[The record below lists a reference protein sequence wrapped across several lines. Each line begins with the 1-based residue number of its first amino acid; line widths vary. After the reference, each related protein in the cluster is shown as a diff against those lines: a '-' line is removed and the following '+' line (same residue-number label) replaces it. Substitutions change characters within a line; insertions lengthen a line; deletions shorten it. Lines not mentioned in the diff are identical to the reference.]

1 MNGHRK
7 EANDRGRIIS
17 STEGEEMITW
27 VLVEEPTP
35 EVGRAIEIIEHRL
48 GCDPDD
54 VTWICS
60 DVPVIEIEPAQE

>member
-1 MNGHRK
+1 
-7 EANDRGRIIS
+7 
-17 STEGEEMITW
+17 MITW